1 VSRIKAPVFSKIS
14 RAAVTGT
21 PQEFSVLLKSLEP
34 HLRAIAF
41 HNLRSG
47 IDLDDLEQA
56 GRIALWRSTA
66 RFDARR
72 GAFINYARRA
82 VKNAIRTEIQRARRV
97 SEGGGPPNQ
106 PKGDIAEG
114 IENHCDLPDSLD
126 LFAILR
132 VRRWLETLPLTLRN
146 LFALIYRNGLSQRD
160 AARILR
166 VSQPRVAQLHTE
178 LLRRGREALAELAA

>member
-1 VSRIKAPVFSKIS
+1 MVAGAP
-14 RAAVTGT
+14 A
-21 PQEFSVLLKSLEP
+21 EFSALLRSFEP
-34 HLRAIAF
+34 HLRATAYR
-41 HNLRSG
+41 NLRTG
-47 IDLDDLEQA
+47 IDFDDLEQA

-82 VKNAIRTEIQRARRV
+82 VKNAIRSEIQRVRPV
-97 SEGGGPPNQ
+97 SEAGERLIHPMDDATEDVEDQ
-106 PKGDIAEG
+106 
-114 IENHCDLPDSLD
+114 CDPVNSLD
-126 LFAILR
+126 LFVIVR

-178 LLRRGREALAELAA
+178 LLRRGREALAELAV